1 MAQNDFEEEI
11 EESVGG
17 FSRFL
22 FFMTPILFTVVL
34 LGVLLALF
42 NMNFRATLMDI
53 GERIPIIRNWI
64 PDSASKDAS
73 AESDDTEVNAE
84 EEERK
89 QRESTEATLKQLK
102 EQVAEQ
108 EAQLAEANKQAA
120 EQATKAQE
128 LEQQLEA
135 EKEQQTAAEQS
146 EAQAAYQKEV
156 KKLAQLYAGMSPSK
170 AAAIF
175 DKLTTEEAIQMLS
188 VMNNESKAAIL
199 EKMDA
204 QKAADISIM
213 LKDANISEDLAIA
226 ALQSRLKKEAAEE
239 AGASQAASAGLTDTQ
254 LSQTFSSLPAES
266 AAKLIVQTYKISPD
280 KALRILKAVGD
291 STRSSILE
299 EMMKADEQLSV
310 KIMNQLVTK

>member
-53 GERIPIIRNWI
+53 GERIPIVRDWI

-73 AESDDTEVNAE
+73 VEPDEEISAE

-156 KKLAQLYAGMSPSK
+156 KKLAQLYAGMNPSK

-239 AGASQAASAGLTDTQ
+239 AGASQSASAGLTDTQ

>member
-1 MAQNDFEEEI
+1 
-11 EESVGG
+11 
-17 FSRFL
+17 
-22 FFMTPILFTVVL
+22 MTPILFTVVL

-42 NMNFRATLMDI
+42 NMNFRESLI
-53 GERIPIIRNWI
+53 NFGERIPIVRNWI
-64 PDSASKDAS
+64 PDSASKVAS
-73 AESDDTEVNAE
+73 TETDDSEISAE
-84 EEERK
+84 EEEQK

-108 EAQLAEANKQAA
+108 EAQLAEANKQVS

-135 EKEQQTAAEQS
+135 EKEQQTAVEQS
-146 EAQAAYQKEV
+146 EAQAAYQREV

-213 LKDANISEDLAIA
+213 LKDVNSSEDLAIA

-239 AGASQAASAGLTDTQ
+239 AGSTPSASTGLTDTQ

>member
-1 MAQNDFEEEI
+1 MTQIDYEEEV

-22 FFMTPILFTVVL
+22 FFMTPILFTLVL

-42 NMNFRATLMDI
+42 NPNFRTTLMDI
-53 GERIPIIRNWI
+53 GEKIPIVKNWI
-64 PDSASKDAS
+64 PDSDTGDVA
-73 AESDDTEVNAE
+73 AENDDELTAE
-84 EEERK
+84 EEQEK

-102 EQVAEQ
+102 EQVAAQ
-108 EAQLAEANKQAA
+108 ETQLAEANRQAA
-120 EQATKAQE
+120 EQTSKAEE

-135 EKEQQTAAEQS
+135 QKEQQAAVQQT
-146 EAQAAYQKEV
+146 EAQATYQKEV

-175 DKLTTEEAIQMLS
+175 DKLTTVEALQMLS
-188 VMNNESKAAIL
+188 MMNNESKAAIL

-213 LKDANISEDLAIA
+213 LKDVNSSEDLAIS
-226 ALQSRLKKEAAEE
+226 ALQSRLKKEADEE
-239 AGASQAASAGLTDTQ
+239 AGNVEAASSGLSDAQ

-280 KALRILKAVGD
+280 KALRILRAVGD

-299 EMMKADEQLSV
+299 EMMKTDEQLSV
-310 KIMNQLVTK
+310 KITNQLLTK

>member
-42 NMNFRATLMDI
+42 NMNFRESLI
-53 GERIPIIRNWI
+53 NFGERIPIVRNWI
-64 PDSASKDAS
+64 PDSASKVAS
-73 AESDDTEVNAE
+73 TETDDSEISAE
-84 EEERK
+84 EEEQK

-108 EAQLAEANKQAA
+108 EAQLAEANKQVS

-135 EKEQQTAAEQS
+135 EKEQQTAVEQS
-146 EAQAAYQKEV
+146 EAQAAYQREV

-213 LKDANISEDLAIA
+213 LKDVNSSEDLAIA

-239 AGASQAASAGLTDTQ
+239 AGSTPSASTGLTDTQ